1 MKGICALISHA
12 NTDIQG
18 KLSCISKHQNN
29 LNLANETLHKKL
41 DQISEKVNE
50 TKPLLLSIQNQL
62 QQQTAAKQK
71 NMDNSLK
78 SLKEVYDE
86 LTIHKSITS
95 NQKLTITDLNSKI
108 QTLRKDLKD
117 SQLNTARKEN
127 LLKQL
132 RLQPSPPATSSAT
145 NATNEPNDFS
155 NTDNTNETS
164 ILLTPYNASTDALDV
179 ISTVSK
185 ALEVTNISINL
196 QADPTTNNT
205 SDSSQ
210 TSA

>member
-1 MKGICALISHA
+1 VKGICTLISHA

-41 DQISEKVNE
+41 NQMSEKVNE

-95 NQKLTITDLNSKI
+95 NQKLTIADLNSKI
-108 QTLRKDLKD
+108 HTQQKDLKD

-155 NTDNTNETS
+155 NTDNTNETP
-164 ILLTPYNASTDALDV
+164 ILLTP
-179 ISTVSK
+179 
-185 ALEVTNISINL
+185 
-196 QADPTTNNT
+196 
-205 SDSSQ
+205 
-210 TSA
+210 